1 MHLTQQERDV
11 LAVVVRRLKTD
22 FHAEQVLLYGSAVR
36 GAMDTESDVDL
47 LAILPCADWETKKR
61 VCDVCFEAEL
71 EIRRI
76 ISVLCISKDALE
88 NSPLRSSPLVAT
100 VRREGLPQ

>member
-1 MHLTQQERDV
+1 MHLTQHEREV
-11 LAVVVRRLKTD
+11 LAGVVRRLKTD
-22 FHAEQVLLYGSAVR
+22 FNAEQVILYGSAAR
-36 GAMDTESDVDL
+36 GELDRESDIDL
-47 LAILPCADWETKKR
+47 LAVLPEADWETKKR
-61 VCDVCFEAEL
+61 VCDLCFEAEL